1 MLNQLLNP
9 IYKGIGFFL
18 AWMDSWA
25 GNYLLVLLIFA
36 VLVEVLMLPLGIKQQ
51 KNSIKQARLR
61 PKEMAIRKKYAGRTD
76 AVTQQKMQAEIQELY
91 RKENFNQFAGCLP
104 MLIQLPI
111 ILILYQV
118 VIYPLEYVVQLA
130 PSTIE
135 GLKNIF
141 ASSISGVQTGSI
153 KLVSLVTDAYS
164 KFGIDYFAQRGLGA
178 AEMADLES
186 HIAHFPDF
194 NVLGINLGE
203 TPGFRWE
210 ILLLVPI
217 LTGVIS
223 FLSMRLTRKFTYQP
237 AVAGDKQTGCSN
249 WVMDITMP
257 LFSAWIA
264 FRVPAAV
271 GIYWIF
277 KSIIGTVK
285 QFILHK
291 AMPLPVVTDEDIK
304 KAEKE
309 LKGKG
314 GTPAPEERDLEAKPD
329 GYRRHHE
336 EDDDDTPYPTFVGA
350 KGGRYDDTP
359 GERNDDEP
367 TDAEQEQ
374 NLLKDRLDSA
384 PIKDDGKEEEEEK
397 KDKKDD

>member
-36 VLVEVLMLPLGIKQQ
+36 VLVEILMLPLGIKQQ

-76 AVTQQKMQAEIQELY
+76 AVTQQKMQTEIQELY

-141 ASSISGVQTGSI
+141 ASSLSGAQTGSI
-153 KLVSLVTDAYS
+153 KLVSLVTDAYG

-186 HIAHFPDF
+186 HITHFPDF

-203 TPGFRWE
+203 TPGLRWE

-249 WVMDITMP
+249 WMMDITMP

-264 FRVPAAV
+264 FRVPAAI
-271 GIYWIF
+271 GIYWMF

-336 EDDDDTPYPTFVGA
+336 EDDDDAPYPTFVGA

-359 GERNDDEP
+359 GERDDDEP
-367 TDAEQEQ
+367 TDAEKEQ

-397 KDKKDD
+397 KDKKDN

>member
-9 IYKGIGFFL
+9 IYQGIGFFL

-36 VLVEVLMLPLGIKQQ
+36 VLVEIAMLPLGIKQQ
-51 KNSIKQARLR
+51 KNSIKQASLR

-76 AVTQQKMQAEIQELY
+76 AVTQQKMQTEIQELY
-91 RKENFNQFAGCLP
+91 RQENFNQFAGCLP
-104 MLIQLPI
+104 TLIQLPI

-135 GLKNIF
+135 GLKNMF
-141 ASSISGVQTGSI
+141 ASSLAGAQTGSI

-178 AEMADLES
+178 AEMADLEA
-186 HIAHFPDF
+186 HITNFPDF

-203 TPGFRWE
+203 TPGLRWE

-217 LTGVIS
+217 LTGVLS

-237 AVAGDKQTGCSN
+237 AVAGDKQAGCSN

-257 LFSAWIA
+257 LFSVWIA
-264 FRVPAAV
+264 FKVPAAI
-271 GIYWIF
+271 GIYWMF
-277 KSIIGTVK
+277 KSVIGTLK
-285 QFILHK
+285 QFIIHK
-291 AMPLPVVTDEDIK
+291 AMPLPVVTDEDVK
-304 KAEKE
+304 KAERE

-314 GTPAPEERDLEAKPD
+314 GTPTPAERDLEAKPD

-336 EDDDDTPYPTFVGA
+336 EDDDDEPYPTFVGA

-359 GERNDDEP
+359 GERPADEP
-367 TDAEQEQ
+367 TEAEKEQ
-374 NLLKDRLDSA
+374 NVLKDRLESA
-384 PIKDDGKEEEEEK
+384 PVKDDGKENTEEK
-397 KDKKDD
+397 KDN

>member
-9 IYKGIGFFL
+9 IYQGIGFFL

-36 VLVEVLMLPLGIKQQ
+36 VLVEIAMLPLGIKQQ
-51 KNSIKQARLR
+51 KNSIKQASLR
-61 PKEMAIRKKYAGRTD
+61 PKEMAIRKTYAGRTD
-76 AVTQQKMQAEIQELY
+76 AVPQQKMQTEIQELY
-91 RKENFNQFAGCLP
+91 RQENFNQFAGCLP
-104 MLIQLPI
+104 SLIQLPI

-118 VIYPLEYVVQLA
+118 IIYPLEYVVQLA

-141 ASSISGVQTGSI
+141 ASSLAGAQTGSI
-153 KLVSLVTDAYS
+153 KLVSLVTDAYG

-178 AEMADLES
+178 AEMADLEA
-186 HIAHFPDF
+186 HIANFPDF
-194 NVLGINLGE
+194 NVLGINLGD

-217 LTGVIS
+217 LTGVLS

-237 AVAGDKQTGCSN
+237 AVAGDKQAGCSN

-257 LFSAWIA
+257 LFSVWIA
-264 FRVPAAV
+264 FKVPAAI
-271 GIYWIF
+271 GIYWMF
-277 KSIIGTVK
+277 KSVIGTLK
-285 QFILHK
+285 QFIIHK
-291 AMPLPVVTDEDIK
+291 AMPLPVVTDEDVK
-304 KAEKE
+304 KAERE

-314 GTPAPEERDLEAKPD
+314 GTPTPAERDLEAKPD

-336 EDDDDTPYPTFVGA
+336 EDDDDEPYPTFVGA
-350 KGGRYDDTP
+350 KGGRYDDIP
-359 GERNDDEP
+359 GERPADEP
-367 TDAEQEQ
+367 TEAEKEQ
-374 NLLKDRLDSA
+374 NVLKDRLESA
-384 PIKDDGKEEEEEK
+384 PVKDDGKENTEEK
-397 KDKKDD
+397 KDN

>member
-9 IYKGIGFFL
+9 IYQGIGFFL

-36 VLVEVLMLPLGIKQQ
+36 VLVEIAMLPLGIKQQ
-51 KNSIKQARLR
+51 KNSIKQASLR

-76 AVTQQKMQAEIQELY
+76 AVTQQKMQTEIQELY
-91 RKENFNQFAGCLP
+91 RQENFNQFAGCLP
-104 MLIQLPI
+104 TLIQLPI

-135 GLKNIF
+135 GLKNMF
-141 ASSISGVQTGSI
+141 ASSLAGAQTGSI

-178 AEMADLES
+178 AEMADLEA
-186 HIAHFPDF
+186 HIANFPDF

-203 TPGFRWE
+203 TPGLRWE

-217 LTGVIS
+217 LTGVLS

-237 AVAGDKQTGCSN
+237 AVAGDKQAGCSN

-257 LFSAWIA
+257 LFSVWIA
-264 FRVPAAV
+264 FKVPAAI
-271 GIYWIF
+271 GIYWMF
-277 KSIIGTVK
+277 KSVIGTLK
-285 QFILHK
+285 QFIIHK
-291 AMPLPVVTDEDIK
+291 AMPLPVVTDEDVK
-304 KAEKE
+304 KAERE

-314 GTPAPEERDLEAKPD
+314 GTPTPAERDLEAKPD

-336 EDDDDTPYPTFVGA
+336 EDDDDEPYPTFVGA

-359 GERNDDEP
+359 GERPADEP
-367 TDAEQEQ
+367 TEAEKEQ
-374 NLLKDRLDSA
+374 NVLKDRLENA
-384 PIKDDGKEEEEEK
+384 PVKDDGKENTEEK
-397 KDKKDD
+397 KDN

>member
-9 IYKGIGFFL
+9 IYQGIGFFL

-36 VLVEVLMLPLGIKQQ
+36 VLVEIAMLPLGIKQQ
-51 KNSIKQARLR
+51 KNSIKQASLR

-76 AVTQQKMQAEIQELY
+76 AVTQQKMQTEIQELY
-91 RKENFNQFAGCLP
+91 RQENFNQFAGCLP
-104 MLIQLPI
+104 SLIQLPI

-118 VIYPLEYVVQLA
+118 IIYPLEYVVQLA

-135 GLKNIF
+135 GLKNMF
-141 ASSISGVQTGSI
+141 ASSLAGAQTGSI

-178 AEMADLES
+178 AEMADLEA
-186 HIAHFPDF
+186 HIANLPDF
-194 NVLGINLGE
+194 NVLGINLGD

-217 LTGVIS
+217 LTGVLS

-237 AVAGDKQTGCSN
+237 AVAGDKQAGCSN

-257 LFSAWIA
+257 LFSVWIA
-264 FRVPAAV
+264 FKVPAAI
-271 GIYWIF
+271 GIYWMF
-277 KSIIGTVK
+277 KSVIGTLK
-285 QFILHK
+285 QFIIHK
-291 AMPLPVVTDEDIK
+291 AMPLPVVTDEDVK
-304 KAEKE
+304 KAERE

-314 GTPAPEERDLEAKPD
+314 GTPTPAERDLEAKPD

-336 EDDDDTPYPTFVGA
+336 EDDDDEPYPTFVGA

-359 GERNDDEP
+359 GERPADEP
-367 TDAEQEQ
+367 TEAEKEQ
-374 NLLKDRLDSA
+374 NVLKDRLESA
-384 PIKDDGKEEEEEK
+384 PVKDDGKENTEEK
-397 KDKKDD
+397 KDN

>member
-9 IYKGIGFFL
+9 IYQGIGFFL

-36 VLVEVLMLPLGIKQQ
+36 VLVEIAMLPLGIKQQ
-51 KNSIKQARLR
+51 KNSIKQASLR

-76 AVTQQKMQAEIQELY
+76 AVTQQKMQTEIQELY
-91 RKENFNQFAGCLP
+91 RQENFNQFAGCLP
-104 MLIQLPI
+104 TLIQLPI

-135 GLKNIF
+135 GLKNMF
-141 ASSISGVQTGSI
+141 ASSLAGAQTGSI

-178 AEMADLES
+178 AEMADLEA
-186 HIAHFPDF
+186 HIANFPDF

-203 TPGFRWE
+203 TPGLRWE

-217 LTGVIS
+217 LTGVLS

-237 AVAGDKQTGCSN
+237 AVAGDKQAGCSN

-257 LFSAWIA
+257 LFSVWIA
-264 FRVPAAV
+264 FKVPAAI
-271 GIYWIF
+271 GIYWMF
-277 KSIIGTVK
+277 KSVIGTLK
-285 QFILHK
+285 QFIIHK
-291 AMPLPVVTDEDIK
+291 AMPLPVVTDEDVK
-304 KAEKE
+304 KAERE

-314 GTPAPEERDLEAKPD
+314 GTPTPAERDLEAKPD

-336 EDDDDTPYPTFVGA
+336 EDDDDEPYPTFVGA

-359 GERNDDEP
+359 GERPADEP
-367 TDAEQEQ
+367 TEAEKEQ
-374 NLLKDRLDSA
+374 NVLKDRLESA
-384 PIKDDGKEEEEEK
+384 PVKDDGKENTEEK
-397 KDKKDD
+397 KDN